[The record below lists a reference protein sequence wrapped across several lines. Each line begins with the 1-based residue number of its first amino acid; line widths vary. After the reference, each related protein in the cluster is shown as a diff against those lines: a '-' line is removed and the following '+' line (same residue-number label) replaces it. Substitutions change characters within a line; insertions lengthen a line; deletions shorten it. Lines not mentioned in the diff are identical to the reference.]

1 MYVSW
6 SCIIPF
12 NLSVYAASAGSDS
25 VFCPPA
31 NASGT
36 RGLDPGE
43 RVRHAL
49 RLLEAH
55 PGSID
60 TVKALEML
68 PSSIPVRDV
77 CLFLENVIK
86 EKASSKRNAQV
97 SEDKLEHCVSVS
109 DSSYHRMTELC

>member
-1 MYVSW
+1 MY
-6 SCIIPF
+6 
-12 NLSVYAASAGSDS
+12 
-25 VFCPPA
+25 CPPA

-36 RGLDPGE
+36 RGLDAGE

-68 PSSIPVRDV
+68 PASIPVRDV

-86 EKASSKRNAQV
+86 EKATSKRNAQV
-97 SEDKLEHCVSVS
+97 LNIAFNDADL
-109 DSSYHRMTELC
+109 